1 MKFETPELSKVSNL
15 DPAFTATV
23 IEASGELYYS
33 DTTLRPVSNYV
44 KANIIII
51 THTLWSVIF

>member
-1 MKFETPELSKVSNL
+1 MKLDTPEDSSVSNL

-33 DTTLRPVSNYV
+33 DTTLSPLSN
-44 KANIIII
+44 
-51 THTLWSVIF
+51 

>member
-1 MKFETPELSKVSNL
+1 MKFDTPELSKVSNL

-33 DTTLRPVSNYV
+33 DTTLRPLSN
-44 KANIIII
+44 
-51 THTLWSVIF
+51 